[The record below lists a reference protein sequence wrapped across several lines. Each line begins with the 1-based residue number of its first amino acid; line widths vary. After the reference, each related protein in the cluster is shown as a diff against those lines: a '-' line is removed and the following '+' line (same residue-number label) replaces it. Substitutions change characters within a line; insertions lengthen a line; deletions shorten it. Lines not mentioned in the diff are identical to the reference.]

1 VQQPELLREPKGG
14 KQNMILVELLV
25 LAKAVKELEEFGE
38 LSPQTRDE
46 LDELIRTLENELRAE
61 IEL

>member
-1 VQQPELLREPKGG
+1 
-14 KQNMILVELLV
+14 MILVELLV